1 MHSNKIPKGLQKALE
16 RNADKIENYHMEQD
30 GFGDV
35 HEGPWS
41 IWIYLR
47 PGYRSTLM
55 DCGTIHEPTAKKAIE
70 GFKYVVREG

>member
-1 MHSNKIPKGLQKALE
+1 MQSNKIPKGLKKALE
-16 RNADKIENYHMEQD
+16 HNAEKIESYHMEHD
-30 GFGDV
+30 DFGNV

-41 IWIYLR
+41 IWIYLKN
-47 PGYRSTLM
+47 GYISTLM